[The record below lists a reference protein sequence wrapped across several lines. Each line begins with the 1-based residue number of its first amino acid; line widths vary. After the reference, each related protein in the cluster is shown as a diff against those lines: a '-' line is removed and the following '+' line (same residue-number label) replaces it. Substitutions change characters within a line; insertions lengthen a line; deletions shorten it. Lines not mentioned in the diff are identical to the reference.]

1 MTSLYGSLAGLQ
13 ELGLLD
19 AVTYLSGVSG
29 SSWCISTL
37 YRDPSWSQKALQGPI
52 KYASERVCSSKI
64 GMLSPKQFE
73 YYSREKRAW
82 ESRGHSMSF
91 TDLWGLIIEYFLNQ
105 EENPAKLSDQQETVS
120 QGQNPYPIYASIN
133 VHKNISGD
141 DFAEWCEFTPYE
153 VGFPKYGAY
162 VPTELFGSEFF
173 MGRLLHFWPEP
184 RICYLQGES
193 RLGSWE
199 VGRAGSRL

>member
-1 MTSLYGSLAGLQ
+1 MGLRTCLRGVRERGGWVAGIC
-13 ELGLLD
+13 
-19 AVTYLSGVSG
+19 LSEGAGWQVYQGEICPLTPKHLPSVFR
-29 SSWCISTL
+29 CISTL

-141 DFAEWCEFTPYE
+141 DFA
-153 VGFPKYGAY
+153 GAR
-162 VPTELFGSEFF
+162 
-173 MGRLLHFWPEP
+173 M
-184 RICYLQGES
+184 
-193 RLGSWE
+193 
-199 VGRAGSRL
+199 

>member
-1 MTSLYGSLAGLQ
+1 MGLRTCLRGVRERGGWVAGIC
-13 ELGLLD
+13 
-19 AVTYLSGVSG
+19 LSEGAGWQVYQGEICPLTPKHLPSVFR
-29 SSWCISTL
+29 CISTL

-105 EENPAKLSDQQETVS
+105 EVREQEVTPFFHPCS
-120 QGQNPYPIYASIN
+120 PFTLFFCLTPI
-133 VHKNISGD
+133 
-141 DFAEWCEFTPYE
+141 
-153 VGFPKYGAY
+153 
-162 VPTELFGSEFF
+162 
-173 MGRLLHFWPEP
+173 LL
-184 RICYLQGES
+184 
-193 RLGSWE
+193 LG
-199 VGRAGSRL
+199 